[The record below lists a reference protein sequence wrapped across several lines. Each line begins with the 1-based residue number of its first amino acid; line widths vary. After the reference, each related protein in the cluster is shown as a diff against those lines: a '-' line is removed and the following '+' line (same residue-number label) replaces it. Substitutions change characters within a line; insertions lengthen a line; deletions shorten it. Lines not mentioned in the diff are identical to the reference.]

1 MKFRENIRYEQMDRE
16 VEQLQR
22 RIRSRTVSEQDRIRM
37 LEIVRDL
44 EYRTYIQRRTR
55 AYNEQVRKYGQIVF
69 DL

>member
-1 MKFRENIRYEQMDRE
+1 MKFRENIRYEAMDRE